1 MTLAN
6 KSQCQ
11 NVCDML
17 VYMCAMFGQGSPTQ
31 SEIKQG
37 GHHAPI
43 VLRSPK
49 YPSIIGLRILFFAG
63 LIFAWI
69 YFRGFVLNR
78 EIKSTR
84 NFWKMTNCEN

>member
-1 MTLAN
+1 MMTLAN

-11 NVCDML
+11 NVCDIL

-49 YPSIIGLRILFFAG
+49 YPSINRVKDII
-63 LIFAWI
+63 
-69 YFRGFVLNR
+69 FRGINFCLDLFSRFCV
-78 EIKSTR
+78 EPR
-84 NFWKMTNCEN
+84 N